1 MMTPVPGAADY
12 NEFYYR
18 NCCGQPYER
27 NEVWLGFFGNVADR
41 IVADIQPKSV
51 LDAGCAIGLLVETL
65 RERGVDATGIDLS
78 TWAIEHA
85 TEAAKPHVRE
95 GSIVEPFGAR
105 YDLIVCIE
113 VLEHMPAEEAEK
125 AIANFAAH
133 TGDVLF
139 SSTPFDY
146 KEPTHINVRMPEEWA
161 EAFARHGFYRDVDF
175 DASFITKWAVRFTR
189 RAVPVHRLI
198 RDYERRFWQQRA
210 AEHDA
215 RTYSVEIQDRL
226 AAVER
231 ERDRLLRVEQE
242 LHDAATRT
250 AAVHKEQ
257 ADTLAA
263 SLTAANG
270 MLRGLQEQSA
280 DLEADA
286 NELRQKLAASL
297 DTIRHMETS
306 VFWRAR
312 NFINRLLRRG

>member
-1 MMTPVPGAADY
+1 MMSTVPGASDY

-27 NEVWLGFFGNVADR
+27 NETWLAFFGNVADR
-41 IVADIQPKSV
+41 IVSDIQPKRV

-65 RERGVDATGIDLS
+65 RDRGVDASGIDLS

-85 TEAAKPHVRE
+85 TEAARPYVRE
-95 GSIVEPFGAR
+95 GSIVEPFDGR

-113 VLEHMPAEEAEK
+113 VLEHMPSAEADQ

-146 KEPTHINVRMPEEWA
+146 KEPTHINVRMPEDWA

-189 RAVPVHRLI
+189 RDVPPQRLV
-198 RDYERRFWQQRA
+198 RDYERRFWQLRA

-215 RTYSVEIQDRL
+215 RTYSVEVQDRL
-226 AAVER
+226 AVAER
-231 ERDRLLRVEQE
+231 ERDRLAGVETTLVADLARV
-242 LHDAATRT
+242 
-250 AAVHKEQ
+250 
-257 ADTLAA
+257 
-263 SLTAANG
+263 NG
-270 MLRGLQEQSA
+270 MARDLQVQTA
-280 DLEADA
+280 DLEADT
-286 NELRQKLAASL
+286 NELREKLAASL
-297 DTIRHMETS
+297 DTIRHMESS

-312 NFINRLLRRG
+312 KAVNRLLRR

>member
-1 MMTPVPGAADY
+1 MAGVPSASDFD
-12 NEFYYR
+12 EFYYR

-27 NEVWLGFFGNVADR
+27 NETWLAFFGGIADR
-41 IVADIQPKSV
+41 LVADIQPKRV

-65 RERGVDATGIDLS
+65 RARGVDASGIDLS

-85 TEAAKPHVRE
+85 TEAARPHVRE
-95 GSIVEPFGAR
+95 ASITEPLDGQ

-113 VLEHMPAEEAEK
+113 VLEHMPPAEADK

-161 EAFARHGFYRDVDF
+161 EAFARHGFYRDVDY
-175 DASFITKWAVRFTR
+175 DAAFITKWAARFTR
-189 RAVPVHRLI
+189 RAVPAHRLV
-198 RDYERRFWQQRA
+198 RDYERRFWQLRA
-210 AEHDA
+210 AEQDA
-215 RTYSVEIQDRL
+215 RAYSVEVQDRL

-231 ERDRLLRVEQE
+231 ERERQAGAEQE
-242 LHDAATRT
+242 LNDALKQLGETHA
-250 AAVHKEQ
+250 Q
-257 ADTLAA
+257 LGQSLA
-263 SLTAANG
+263 AANG
-270 MLRGLQEQSA
+270 MIRGLQEQAA

-286 NELRQKLAASL
+286 NELRQKLGGSL

-306 VFWRAR
+306 IFWRAR
-312 NFINRLLRRG
+312 KLVNRLLRRGR

>member
-1 MMTPVPGAADY
+1 VPAASDFD
-12 NEFYYR
+12 EFYYR

-27 NEVWLGFFGNVADR
+27 NDTWLAFFGGVADR
-41 IVADIQPKSV
+41 IVADIQPKRV

-65 RERGVDATGIDLS
+65 RARGVDASGIDLS

-85 TEAAKPHVRE
+85 TEAARPYVRE
-95 GSIVEPFGAR
+95 GSIVEPFDSQ

-113 VLEHMPAEEAEK
+113 VLEHMPPAEADR

-175 DASFITKWAVRFTR
+175 DAAFITKWAARFTR
-189 RAVPVHRLI
+189 RAVPTHRLV
-198 RDYERRFWQQRA
+198 RDYERRFWQLRA
-210 AEHDA
+210 AEQDA
-215 RTYSVEIQDRL
+215 RTYSVEVQDRL

-231 ERDRLLRVEQE
+231 ERDRLIGVEQE
-242 LHDAATRT
+242 LHDAATRM
-250 AAVHKEQ
+250 AEVHKEQ
-257 ADTLAA
+257 ADHLTA
-263 SLTAANG
+263 SLAAANG

-286 NELRQKLAASL
+286 NELRQKLGASL

-306 VFWRAR
+306 IFWRAR
-312 NFINRLLRRG
+312 KLVNRLRGR